1 MLYLLSSIPVLL
13 PPLCDYV
20 HFSDN
25 GADIQAVLAELTG
38 QRSVPNVFVNGRHVG
53 GCDKT
58 IEEFSNGSLARKII
72 EGQMQRDA
80 FDPQH
85 KYDYDLVV
93 IGGGSGGLACAKVG
107 FPNWFD
113 LCTMKLLSERKSVKQ
128 WKFVNTNPLVDN
140 LLLNTSQ
147 CLNVIWFAVVEYI

>member
-1 MLYLLSSIPVLL
+1 M
-13 PPLCDYV
+13 

-25 GADIQAVLAELTG
+25 GADIQDVLADLTG

-85 KYDYDLVV
+85 NYDYDLVV
-93 IGGGSGGLACAKVG
+93 IGGGSGGLACGKVG
-107 FPNWFD
+107 VLVWFN
-113 LCTMKLLSERKSVKQ
+113 LCTMKLWSESKSVKR
-128 WKFVNTNPLVDN
+128 WKF
-140 LLLNTSQ
+140 
-147 CLNVIWFAVVEYI
+147 C